1 MNTATHT
8 EDPRVANLRSRVAA
22 GRRRWR
28 AEARLWIADRALAF
42 VKRNPDVTVTSVLA
56 HLDADPKAPAGYKVL
71 SDKDATRY
79 QFVRRVLHELADE
92 GALTTREVANTRNR
106 PATAFAPPG
115 WEPAAAP
122 RAARPTFEVVVD
134 AADAD
139 TARKIEGDITA
150 WLEKHKVAGV
160 NALLITR
167 LPDGTETPVPAPAQ
181 EQAENFG
188 RRRRRARGSADGR

>member
-8 EDPRVANLRSRVAA
+8 DDPRVLNLRKSVAA

-28 AEARLWIADRALAF
+28 AEARLWIANRALAF
-42 VKRNPDVTVTSVLA
+42 VKANPDVTVTGVLS
-56 HLDADPKAPAGYKVL
+56 HLDSDPAAPSGYKIL

-92 GALTTREVANTRNR
+92 GELSTREVANTRNR
-106 PATAFAPPG
+106 PATAFAPAG
-115 WEPAAAP
+115 WAP
-122 RAARPTFEVVVD
+122 RPARPTFEVVVD

-167 LPDGTETPVPAPAQ
+167 LPDGTEIPAPTTVSAPAQ
-181 EQAENFG
+181 AETFG
-188 RRRRRARGSADGR
+188 RKRRRARGSNGR